1 MKRFLIV
8 LFVILYSTTI
18 SANTKILEGW
28 WITIDGLK
36 TFEFSID
43 DQVVNIWDRITNK
56 AVSYPYKIL
65 NQELRLFQEDKLRF
79 SLEIRT
85 QSEKELSF
93 FEKSNNK
100 EYHLTQINP
109 NILEEAEYL
118 RAGFYVE
125 KSTSEFC
132 YYDENHKITEIGN
145 LIIREDEEEWELKED
160 KGLPVLEVDGIV
172 RYIIYDKN
180 DEFYRAIEF
189 GNTRKSSIIKISR
202 RKNIESTIIGCWKGN
217 LIYRRDNE
225 EIYEID
231 KSLKL
236 DQKGKG
242 QIKSVDEI
250 HGKSKQNI
258 TWEMIYKP
266 AEIIKIV
273 NEFGATEYYQIQS
286 RLEETLDLKKIP
298 ETSIHEGN
306 SQMKLKR
313 EKKCG

>member
-1 MKRFLIV
+1 MKRLLIV
-8 LFVILYSTTI
+8 LFVILYSTAI

-43 DQVVNIWDRITNK
+43 DQVVNIRNRITNK

-65 NQELRLFQEDKLRF
+65 NQELRLFQEEKLRF

-85 QSEKELSF
+85 QSGEELSF
-93 FEKSNNK
+93 FEKSNSSW
-100 EYHLTQINP
+100 YYLTRINP
-109 NILEEAEYL
+109 NILKETEHL

-125 KSTSEFC
+125 KSTSEFY
-132 YYDENHKITEIGN
+132 YYDENQNITEIGN
-145 LIIREDEEEWELKED
+145 LIIREKQKKWELKED

-180 DEFYRAIEF
+180 EEFYRAIEI
-189 GNTRKSSIIKISR
+189 GNTSKNSIVKISK
-202 RKNIESTIIGCWKGN
+202 RKNIESPIIGCWKGN
-217 LIYRRDNE
+217 LIFRRDNE
-225 EIYEID
+225 ELYEIN
-231 KSLKL
+231 KALKL
-236 DQKGKG
+236 NRKGKG
-242 QIKSVDEI
+242 QIKSADEI

-258 TWEMIYKP
+258 RWEMIYKP

-273 NEFGATEYYQIQS
+273 NEFGVTEYYYIQS
-286 RLEETLDLKKIP
+286 RTEEILDLKKIP

-306 SQMKLKR
+306 SQMRLKR